1 MPATNLA
8 IRDKIARELQN
19 RETLPWALENR
30 KLFPNAIFGN
40 NVKYSPLL
48 LTGLLLTLQV
58 TYRSVWTGE
67 TPIMRGGKAAHT
79 EYRAS

>member
-40 NVKYSPLL
+40 NVKYSPLDDNDDDFYED
-48 LTGLLLTLQV
+48 V
-58 TYRSVWTGE
+58 DDEDECNS
-67 TPIMRGGKAAHT
+67 I
-79 EYRAS
+79 

>member
-40 NVKYSPLL
+40 NEKYSPL
-48 LTGLLLTLQV
+48 Q
-58 TYRSVWTGE
+58 R
-67 TPIMRGGKAAHT
+67 AASYVQSIQSNDLGVQQF
-79 EYRAS
+79 ELK